1 MRYIH
6 PVGGP
11 AKRDRPPGAE
21 NLAKKEQQ
29 RPTVPTSITT
39 TATKEKEESP
49 PKRMKTE
56 SGVPSPRR
64 AFGEQN
70 SNSANVL
77 DTSHLSV
84 DSKDTNISHL
94 TLESSTEPAQQVGTV
109 DCGSGSVVATP
120 ARATTASSVQNLRGW
135 LDEFGKQNQK
145 HYEKQVKTPSADEL
159 AKPVMRPKVRPS
171 VAPPNHGPT
180 PLPTHAAHA
189 FSRRMSVG
197 KKPHHPPH
205 SNNIHK
211 RVVRLVPKPAEQVQ
225 ATNEGYASV
234 AQLSKWLADDPTS
247 TKKVKQI
254 RRGANI
260 IAKSRKFD
268 KNLENVVVEEERG
281 SVLQKRLELQKAL
294 SEDSG
299 DKDHNQHHDGATAT
313 TAESSSSNHSLEHH
327 KTDKTTIRTRAAAEA
342 ASLSVSEKK
351 KWLSSAF
358 HSSSSTPH
366 KAVSEI
372 HSSSSSHYNDAS
384 LRAKDIW
391 RHKQQQRTTGEEK
404 TMASSS
410 KSTVAATSLVGGG
423 GTCGGGS
430 VSSKSAVEL
439 MEKAVS
445 GAGGVPEEVD
455 LAATDAKSVASS
467 IGLPDVAL
475 LSEEQPE
482 EHLARCLSSSLS
494 SQEEEVDFRKAR
506 ELLVQRSK
514 ANGNDVEIRSKP
526 AVVQQRKTK
535 FEELD
540 RQTRRK
546 SGAFGLLK
554 PSWEEG
560 SAGSYTKTY
569 HEDIAPKKSL
579 EDLP

>member
-11 AKRDRPPGAE
+11 AKRDRPPEAE
-21 NLAKKEQQ
+21 NLTKKEQQ
-29 RPTVPTSITT
+29 RPTVPSSLTT
-39 TATKEKEESP
+39 NAKEESP

-64 AFGEQN
+64 AFGEQI

-84 DSKDTNISHL
+84 ESKETNSSNL
-94 TLESSTEPAQQVGTV
+94 TLESSTEPAQQVVAV
-109 DCGSGSVVATP
+109 DCGSGSVLATP

-145 HYEKQVKTPSADEL
+145 HYEKQVKTPSKEEL

-197 KKPHHPPH
+197 QKPHHPH
-205 SNNIHK
+205 NHNNNCNNIHK

-225 ATNEGYASV
+225 ATNDGYASV

-268 KNLENVVVEEERG
+268 KQLENVVVEEERG
-281 SVLQKRLELQKAL
+281 CTSVLQKRLELQKAL

-299 DKDHNQHHDGATAT
+299 DKDHNQHNHDGATAT
-313 TAESSSSNHSLEHH
+313 TAESSSSNDNSLEHH
-327 KTDKTTIRTRAAAEA
+327 KTDKTTRRTRAAAEV

-358 HSSSSTPH
+358 QSSAATPH

-372 HSSSSSHYNDAS
+372 HSSSNHHHDAS

-391 RHKQQQRTTGEEK
+391 RHKQQQQRTAGEEK
-404 TMASSS
+404 TMAASS
-410 KSTVAATSLVGGG
+410 KSTTEAAASLVGGG
-423 GTCGGGS
+423 GGGGG
-430 VSSKSAVEL
+430 EW
-439 MEKAVS
+439 
-445 GAGGVPEEVD
+445 
-455 LAATDAKSVASS
+455 
-467 IGLPDVAL
+467 
-475 LSEEQPE
+475 
-482 EHLARCLSSSLS
+482 
-494 SQEEEVDFRKAR
+494 
-506 ELLVQRSK
+506 
-514 ANGNDVEIRSKP
+514 
-526 AVVQQRKTK
+526 
-535 FEELD
+535 
-540 RQTRRK
+540 RR
-546 SGAFGLLK
+546 
-554 PSWEEG
+554 
-560 SAGSYTKTY
+560 
-569 HEDIAPKKSL
+569 
-579 EDLP
+579 